1 MTDFEIGRG
10 RVEPDWAREA
20 RLQATLA
27 AAAVLAVAVAA
38 TGWMIG
44 YW

>member
-1 MTDFEIGRG
+1 MTDLEIGRG
-10 RVEPDWAREA
+10 RSQPDWAREA
-20 RLQATLA
+20 RLQASLA
-27 AAAVLAVAVAA
+27 AAAVLAVALAA

>member
-1 MTDFEIGRG
+1 MTDIEIGRG
-10 RVEPDWAREA
+10 RVQPDWVREA
-20 RLQATLA
+20 RLQTILA
-27 AAAVLAVAVAA
+27 ATAVLAVALAA